1 MAYKFTKGSQ
11 VMGDI
16 KAADDT
22 QRDTLIDF
30 GEDQIDFQTSG
41 SVRLQIT
48 NNGVEALN
56 GAFTGSLNGTASVAV
71 SDQIGNTIVGGIY
84 HVDHGLFQN
93 PPTGYTR
100 VYFPFDDTFT
110 ERVGPSTVNYNIAPF
125 AGEIVKVVVKSN
137 ADYGS
142 TNLTCSFH
150 KGNATAAYYS
160 STPTTE
166 IGAAG
171 QKAYATHVFDF
182 MGEGATFSEG
192 EIIGFGL
199 KVVGDFSGSG
209 ENVTYTTVVR
219 YDPYAV

>member
-11 VMGDI
+11 VIGDL
-16 KAADDT
+16 KAADDAERNT
-22 QRDTLIDF
+22 MIDF

-56 GAFTGSLNGTASVAV
+56 GAFTGSLNGTASVALA
-71 SDQIGNTIVGGIY
+71 DQMGTTVVGGLY

-93 PPTGYTR
+93 PPTGQTR
-100 VYFPFDDTFT
+100 IYFPFDDTFT
-110 ERVGPSTVNYNIAPF
+110 ERVGPSTVNFQIAPF
-125 AGEIVKVVVKSN
+125 GGEIVKVVVKSN
-137 ADYGS
+137 ADYS
-142 TNLTCSFH
+142 LTNLTCSFH
-150 KGNATAAYYS
+150 KGNDTASFYS

-171 QKAYATHVFDF
+171 QGSYATHVFDF
-182 MGEGATFSEG
+182 VGEGATFSEG

-199 KVVGDFSGSG
+199 KVDSDFSGSG
-209 ENVTYTTVVR
+209 ENVIYTTVVR